1 MIAYAICP
9 CGGDALPLPSGAY
22 ECLACGRTF
31 TLTPVPKEAPRP

>member
-1 MIAYAICP
+1 MIAYAICS

-31 TLTPVPKEAPRP
+31 TLERKPWEPPKP